1 MCGTQSYEN
10 HHGYVTWFSREIMPF
25 FYVEADLLSEEDQ
38 PQNISLPFLQSLFW
52 SGTYK
57 VAHVYSDSGDR
68 YTTLEDTLA
77 G

>member
-1 MCGTQSYEN
+1 MTL
-10 HHGYVTWFSREIMPF
+10 FSLEIMPF
-25 FYVEADLLSEEDQ
+25 SYVKADLLSEEDQ

-52 SGTYK
+52 SGTHK
-57 VAHVYSDSGDR
+57 VAQVYSDSGDR

>member
-1 MCGTQSYEN
+1 
-10 HHGYVTWFSREIMPF
+10 MPF

-38 PQNISLPFLQSLFW
+38 PQNVSLPFLQSLFW
-52 SGTYK
+52 SGTHK
-57 VAHVYSDSGDR
+57 LAHVYSDSGDR